1 MGLSV
6 SQKDEIWFLRVFH
19 HISNAVYTYDSA
31 TTIAAKAFIT
41 YISVTV
47 PAPNVLAAEVFG
59 TDI

>member
-1 MGLSV
+1 MT
-6 SQKDEIWFLRVFH
+6 H
-19 HISNAVYTYDSA
+19 VYDLA

-47 PAPNVLAAEVFG
+47 PAPDVLAAEVFG